1 MSFYIHKES
10 GKLFTLNQV
19 VRSFSN
25 KTFPE
30 SHTEF
35 DGFAKLTSNPP
46 KYNHL
51 THELVSDGYDIAGDI
66 ATEKFKIIPLPQS
79 ETDAR
84 VVGQFYAISQ
94 HIAQKAEERAQQLGY
109 ATRHDAFMFGGNDQ
123 EITKLKKWV
132 DDCYKL
138 LKSKKLVFNAASGP
152 IDLQAAIAELPVLS

>member
-1 MSFYIHKES
+1 MSFYVHKES

-19 VRSFSN
+19 VRSFKD

-35 DGFAKLTSNPP
+35 EGFAKLVSNQPT
-46 KYNHL
+46 YNIL
-51 THELVSDGYDIAGDI
+51 THTLENDGYDIVGDV
-66 ATEKFKIIPLPQS
+66 ATEKFKVIPLPQL
-79 ETDAR
+79 EIDAR
-84 VVGQFYAISQ
+84 VVDQFYSISR
-94 HIAQKAEERAQQLGY
+94 HIAQKAEEQARKLGY
-109 ATRHDAFMFGGNDQ
+109 ENRHDAFMFGGNDQ

-152 IDLQAAIAELPVLS
+152 IDIQAAIAELPVLS